1 MNDCGTDNFYL
12 LSEVEEFPAIN
23 EKERNLLIGLQSGC
37 DTEIGIIRT
46 DSNSV
51 FWDSNFDAEESE
63 NTRLPYKMF
72 PNLLYYCHYT
82 FSELTGEDWR
92 YYAHQGE

>member
-12 LSEVEEFPAIN
+12 PSEVKEIPTIN
-23 EKERNLLIGLQSGC
+23 EKERSLLIGLQSGC
-37 DTEIGIIRT
+37 DTELRIIRT
-46 DSNSV
+46 DSSSV
-51 FWDSNFDAEESE
+51 FWDSNFDAKEAE

-72 PNLLYYCHYT
+72 SNLVCGYHYS

-92 YYAHQGE
+92 FYALI

>member
-1 MNDCGTDNFYL
+1 MNDCGTDNFHL
-12 LSEVEEFPAIN
+12 LPEVEEFPVIN
-23 EKERNLLIGLQSGC
+23 EKERNLLIGLQSGY
-37 DTEIGIIRT
+37 DTEIRIIRT

-51 FWDSNFDAEESE
+51 FWDSNFDAEESK
-63 NTRLPYKMF
+63 NTQLPYKMF
-72 PNLLYYCHYT
+72 PNLLCYYHYT